1 MTTKKYADFNCS
13 TRSNFVT
20 MQISQKEK
28 KTNYKQGQL
37 GAALEEASKTRF
49 SMYTKL
55 GPWTTASF
63 EKLGTEL
70 SSVKHHIYHI

>member
-49 SMYTKL
+49 SMYT
-55 GPWTTASF
+55 
-63 EKLGTEL
+63 
-70 SSVKHHIYHI
+70 